1 MGHKEMNGFLGI
13 TKREHV
19 AMLMQALNTHCRAHG
34 IARECPERLEIAR
47 RLVKSFEEG
56 ARTPEMLRAALALTD
71 APKSDRRP
79 QQAQG
84 HQYGP
89 ARH

>member
-1 MGHKEMNGFLGI
+1 MLGFLGI

-19 AMLMQALNTHCRAHG
+19 AMLMHALNAHCRAHG

-47 RLVKSFEEG
+47 LLAKSFEEG
-56 ARTPEMLRAALALTD
+56 ARTPEMLRAALAIAD
-71 APKSDRRP
+71 APKGDRRR
-79 QQAQG
+79 QQPTG
-84 HQYGP
+84 HQYRS